1 MERQTPLGYYTT
13 PMELLSRFEH
23 METTENHKRILII
36 IMVEQGMNFR
46 TSIHGKMEKDNRG
59 FLFLLRKLI
68 VISLKMI
75 LYQGL

>member
-1 MERQTPLGYYTT
+1 
-13 PMELLSRFEH
+13 

-46 TSIHGKMEKDNRG
+46 TSIHEKMEKDNRG

>member
-1 MERQTPLGYYTT
+1 
-13 PMELLSRFEH
+13 